1 MNEKAAKAKQKAQKL
16 PEAMRTTRW
25 VIIAIA
31 ILIPL
36 LPIAVW
42 LQSVLPV
49 YRSMW
54 HGPML
59 ILYLPARA
67 LGLVGFV
74 VMVYQFV
81 LSSRFAIIENAF
93 TRAGVYRR
101 HRTLGMIG
109 FLLILLHGIAM
120 LVFDLIMA
128 GEIVLNTPKTIGL
141 IALVLLTIAVVVAIF
156 WKPLKLSNKQW
167 MRIHRLTYLVLPL
180 AFYHAIVMG
189 TTLNTSRWVMGLFYL
204 LGAVYL
210 VVVIR
215 RIRQEI
221 LRIRKQPRKA

>member
-1 MNEKAAKAKQKAQKL
+1 MSKTEEIKTN
-16 PEAMRTTRW
+16 MRLVRW
-25 VIIAIA
+25 AIGLVA
-31 ILIPL
+31 ILVPL
-36 LPIAVW
+36 LPIVVW

-59 ILYLPARA
+59 ILYMPARA

-74 VMVYQFV
+74 MMIYQFV
-81 LSSRFAIIENAF
+81 LSSKFAIIEKAF

-109 FLLILLHGIAM
+109 FLIILLHGTAM
-120 LVFDLIMA
+120 LAFDLIMA
-128 GEIVLNTPKTIGL
+128 GEIVLGTPKTIGL
-141 IALVLLTIAVVVAIF
+141 IAMILLIIAVFVAIF

-167 MRIHRLTYLVLPL
+167 MRIHRLTYVVLPL

-189 TTLNTSRWVMGLFYL
+189 TTINTSRWVMGLFWV
-204 LGAVYL
+204 LGAIYVI
-210 VVVIR
+210 VVIR

-221 LRIRKQPRKA
+221 LKVRKKRRSRTA